1 MWTQIG
7 DFNYII
13 FEKKLFFRD
22 CPVCREADIDV
33 RNLFAEK
40 AIVHLPIPCIN
51 KQFGCKEEV
60 PYSDKETHENN
71 CTFRPFNCPFIECD
85 EKLVAA
91 DVVDHVT
98 LKHAEDFKNRLEKQF
113 ISYIFNSCLN
123 YC

>member
-1 MWTQIG
+1 MGLASKFRQQSLVH
-7 DFNYII
+7 YIPKYI
-13 FEKKLFFRD
+13 WLLSYIFRD

-98 LKHAEDFKNRLEKQF
+98 LKHAEDFKNRFEK
-113 ISYIFNSCLN
+113 
-123 YC
+123 